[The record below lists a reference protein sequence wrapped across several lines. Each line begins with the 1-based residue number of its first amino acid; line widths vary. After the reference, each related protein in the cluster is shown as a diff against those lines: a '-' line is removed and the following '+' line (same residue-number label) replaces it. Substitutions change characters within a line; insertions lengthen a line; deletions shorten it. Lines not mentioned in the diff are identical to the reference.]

1 MFDGFVSRVLH
12 FIISDCV
19 RCIIISVFMLITH
32 VYGTFV
38 LSKRT
43 SPLRRNE
50 NSTLLELFHLN
61 RGSTQQLSFYFT
73 HRRSALVTSLP
84 LNFSN
89 LTLRYRAAYFQK
101 ENNSRHFTR
110 VHVTDKNVTIYIC
123 NRRVMP
129 IETTLLR

>member
-1 MFDGFVSRVLH
+1 MSGVVH
-12 FIISDCV
+12 FIISVCV

-61 RGSTQQLSFYFT
+61 RGSTQPLSFYVA
-73 HRRSALVTSLP
+73 HRLARS
-84 LNFSN
+84 
-89 LTLRYRAAYFQK
+89 
-101 ENNSRHFTR
+101 
-110 VHVTDKNVTIYIC
+110 
-123 NRRVMP
+123 
-129 IETTLLR
+129 